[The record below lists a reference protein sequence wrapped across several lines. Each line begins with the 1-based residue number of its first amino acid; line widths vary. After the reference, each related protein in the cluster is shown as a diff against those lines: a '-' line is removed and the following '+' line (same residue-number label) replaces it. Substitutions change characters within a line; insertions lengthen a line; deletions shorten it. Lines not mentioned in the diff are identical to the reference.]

1 MATSDVKSKRSW
13 RDMWKRYFP
22 IGSIQRR
29 LVQFA
34 IIPVVILF
42 FLYIITDDIIM
53 PIITRHNSEFELP
66 SVVDYQKQD
75 AEYLLD
81 KTGLRLEVTSE
92 EYHPDKPEN
101 TVLSQYPSA
110 GTKVKSGRIIKV
122 VTSFGQKM
130 VAIPP
135 LAGFS
140 VRQAKLNIE
149 ATGLILGDIAWTFS
163 DSLPERVVV
172 FSYPPTRAEIP
183 IGSQVNLMV
192 NRGRLSGIVF
202 MPRLVGRSFEEA
214 DSLMQHLGLEIG
226 LVTEVR
232 NENYLP
238 GTVLEQSVEEAT
250 ELEVGEEIDLIVS
263 TTE

>member
-1 MATSDVKSKRSW
+1 MVTPIVKRS
-13 RDMWKRYFP
+13 RQKTDRLTRFFP
-22 IGSIQRR
+22 KGSYRRR
-29 LVQFA
+29 LAQFV
-34 IIPVVILF
+34 IIPVIILA
-42 FLYIITDDIIM
+42 FLYLAADYVVM
-53 PIITRHNSEFELP
+53 PIVTRHGSEFELP
-66 SVVDYQKQD
+66 NVIDYQKQD

-81 KTGLRLEVTSE
+81 KLKLRLEITSE

-101 TVLSQYPSA
+101 TVLSQYPPA

-149 ATGLILGDIAWTFS
+149 SAGLILGDIAWTFS

-172 FSYPPTRAEIP
+172 FSYPPTGTEIP

-214 DSLMQHLGLEIG
+214 DSLMQQLGLLIG

-250 ELEVGEEIDLIVS
+250 ELDVGEEIDLIVS